1 MEYSIRQLADL
12 AGISTRTLRYYDEV
26 KLLSPSRISPTGY
39 RIYSEVEVDKLQ
51 QILFYR
57 ALGIS
62 IHEIKSILLDP
73 NYDELKALEN
83 HYHKLL
89 EQKDELELMIENI
102 LSTLAAKKGEI
113 KMSDDEK
120 FKGLKRQLL
129 EENEQQYGKE
139 IRQTYGE
146 AVINQSYQKFNNLDE
161 KSFHQM
167 KDLEEEILD
176 KLAHAMESGNPCG
189 QQGLEVA
196 QLHRQ
201 WLEYTW
207 SSYSKEAHAGLA
219 MMYLADERF
228 IAYYDQAVKQGATT
242 FLSEAIRCYTGQLE
256 HK

>member
-1 MEYSIRQLADL
+1 
-12 AGISTRTLRYYDEV
+12 
-26 KLLSPSRISPTGY
+26 
-39 RIYSEVEVDKLQ
+39 
-51 QILFYR
+51 
-57 ALGIS
+57 
-62 IHEIKSILLDP
+62 
-73 NYDELKALEN
+73 
-83 HYHKLL
+83 
-89 EQKDELELMIENI
+89 
-102 LSTLAAKKGEI
+102 
-113 KMSDDEK
+113 
-120 FKGLKRQLL
+120 
-129 EENEQQYGKE
+129 
-139 IRQTYGE
+139 
-146 AVINQSYQKFNNLDE
+146 
-161 KSFHQM
+161 M